1 MSLELGLRDPLA
13 TGRSVALGRNG
24 MVCSASPLAAQVGLN
39 VLKQGGNAFDAAVAL
54 AATEDVVLPSMCT
67 LGAELFALLY
77 QASTGKLYGI
87 TGSGKAPLAANRETF
102 VNMGYKRMPREGAL
116 SCTLPGEVDALWT
129 IQKRFGSGRFSFSQ
143 LLEPAIEY
151 AEAGFP
157 VPQRLSRFFGE
168 EQEPMSK
175 FPTAAGIFL
184 NDGKP
189 YQPGQVL
196 VQKELARTLHRVAD
210 GGPDEFYRGQLG
222 AELIKGLQEGGS
234 LYTTEDLA
242 AHETIVY
249 EDPMSAT
256 YRGSTIYETRLPSQ
270 GTIVLMAMNILE
282 GFDVASLGLN
292 TADYIHL
299 MVETRK
305 LVWADRDRYFGDPA
319 FVDVPLESLLSKEYA
334 AQRGKLIDMSRAN
347 DAPTSGVVA
356 ATAAADNSTSFTCL
370 ADAEGNVVSLIHSI
384 FTHFGSYFV
393 AGNTGVL
400 LNNRAIGFSLEE
412 GHPNCIMPGKRP
424 VHTLNCYMVFR
435 DGKPYLTGGTPGGDT
450 QPQWNMHTLTR
461 VLDFGLDPQQAV
473 ESPRFFVAARGERGV
488 VDHPYEI
495 QMERPLL
502 ENQGLS
508 RELES
513 RGHALSPYG
522 HTIRQGC
529 VQLIMI
535 DPDTGVLMGGS
546 DPREDGCA
554 LGY

>member
-1 MSLELGLRDPLA
+1 
-13 TGRSVALGRNG
+13 
-24 MVCSASPLAAQVGLN
+24 
-39 VLKQGGNAFDAAVAL
+39 
-54 AATEDVVLPSMCT
+54 
-67 LGAELFALLY
+67 
-77 QASTGKLYGI
+77 
-87 TGSGKAPLAANRETF
+87 
-102 VNMGYKRMPREGAL
+102 
-116 SCTLPGEVDALWT
+116 
-129 IQKRFGSGRFSFSQ
+129 
-143 LLEPAIEY
+143 
-151 AEAGFP
+151 
-157 VPQRLSRFFGE
+157 
-168 EQEPMSK
+168 
-175 FPTAAGIFL
+175 
-184 NDGKP
+184 
-189 YQPGQVL
+189 
-196 VQKELARTLHRVAD
+196 
-210 GGPDEFYRGQLG
+210 
-222 AELIKGLQEGGS
+222 
-234 LYTTEDLA
+234 
-242 AHETIVY
+242 
-249 EDPMSAT
+249 
-256 YRGSTIYETRLPSQ
+256 
-270 GTIVLMAMNILE
+270 
-282 GFDVASLGLN
+282 
-292 TADYIHL
+292 
-299 MVETRK
+299 
-305 LVWADRDRYFGDPA
+305 
-319 FVDVPLESLLSKEYA
+319 
-334 AQRGKLIDMSRAN
+334 MSRAN

-370 ADAEGNVVSLIHSI
+370 ADSEGNVVSLIHSI

-461 VLDFGLDPQQAV
+461 LLDFGLDPQQAV

-502 ENQGLS
+502 ENQGLA